1 MKHDATLWP
10 SFPPGWMRFKD
21 KCFMFKGK
29 ENDIKANWTFASSWC
44 KDQGGELAII
54 DNQYENGEL
63 NPRDLKQSRSKRRLS
78 LFWPFP
84 LLQTLCPVTW
94 RTCTAPRGSACQISW
109 RRISTPGVTGSA
121 PWSTPTGTK
130 RSPTTQEERSV
141 YSLYRVVYDKTY
153 TLCLRSSCLWFM
165 FMVQITF
172 LSSTTG
178 TLCGHKSQLPGDR
191 QVERWRLSQRTQLRL
206 LQEEMSANTP
216 VSS

>member
-1 MKHDATLWP
+1 MRSSSCSRWMKYDATRWP

-21 KCFMFKGK
+21 KCFMFKGR

-44 KDQGGELAII
+44 KDQGGALAII

-63 NPRDLKQSRSKRRLS
+63 KLRDLKQSRSKRRLS

-109 RRISTPGVTGSA
+109 WRISTPGVTGSA

-130 RSPTTQEERSV
+130 TSPTTQEERSV
-141 YSLYRVVYDKTY
+141 
-153 TLCLRSSCLWFM
+153 C
-165 FMVQITF
+165 
-172 LSSTTG
+172 
-178 TLCGHKSQLPGDR
+178 
-191 QVERWRLSQRTQLRL
+191 
-206 LQEEMSANTP
+206 
-216 VSS
+216 